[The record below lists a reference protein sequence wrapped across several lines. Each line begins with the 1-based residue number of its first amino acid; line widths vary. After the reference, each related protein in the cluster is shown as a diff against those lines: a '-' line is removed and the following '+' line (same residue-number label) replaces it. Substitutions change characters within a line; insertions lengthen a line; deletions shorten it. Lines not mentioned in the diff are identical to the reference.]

1 MSGNDFKTALMVNS
15 KALEE
20 KIRASL
26 SRFSG
31 VSIVD
36 GPVSGST
43 MTLICELGADPTG
56 DLAQIENLLNRG
68 VVGEVLLLSED
79 KDPDLLLQA
88 MRLGIRE
95 FLASPPDD
103 EDLDRVLDRLVRRAG
118 NQTSK
123 IAPKGRIIDVFGC
136 KGGVGSTTVAV
147 NLAAELNTILSAK
160 GRSVA
165 ILDMNI
171 PYGEVPFF
179 LDIDPEYNW
188 GEAARNLE
196 RLDETY
202 LMSIM
207 TRHSSGLYV
216 LPAPS
221 SFDVSRDM
229 TADDLGQILLRL
241 SAAFDLVIVDGGGY
255 LDDFS
260 LKVMQMSDQ
269 VFLVSALSL
278 PCLSNIKRFQE
289 TIASVEGISL
299 NKVRLTFNR
308 HMSKSEIS
316 VADAEQTI
324 GMKAHWL
331 IPNDYETTMS
341 AINQG
346 RLLREVET
354 KSVLT
359 RSMAKMA
366 ASLAGNGKKKG
377 LRKAGSKAKGFGLFR
392 KAPAI

>member
-1 MSGNDFKTALMVNS
+1 MSGNDFKVALMVNS

-26 SRFSG
+26 SKFKG
-31 VSIVD
+31 VSVVD

-43 MTLICELGADPTG
+43 ITLICELGADPTG
-56 DLAQIENLLNRG
+56 DLAQIENLINRG
-68 VVGEVLLLSED
+68 VVGEILLLSEE

-88 MRLGIRE
+88 MRLGVRE

-118 NQTSK
+118 NKTAK
-123 IAPKGRIIDVFGC
+123 LTPKGRIIDVFGC

-147 NLAAELNTILSAK
+147 NLASELNTILSAK
-160 GRSVA
+160 GGSVA
-165 ILDMNI
+165 VLDMNI

-188 GEAARNLE
+188 GEAARNLD

-221 SFDVSRDM
+221 TFEDSREM
-229 TADDLGQILLRL
+229 TAEHLEQILLRL
-241 SAAFDLVIVDGGGY
+241 SAAFDLVVVDGGGY

-260 LKVMQMSDQ
+260 LKAMQMSNQ
-269 VFLVSALSL
+269 IFLVSVLSL

-289 TIASVEGISL
+289 TVGSVDGVSL

-324 GMKAHWL
+324 GMKADWL

-346 RLLREVET
+346 RLLREVDPKSALT
-354 KSVLT
+354 K
-359 RSMAKMA
+359 SMAKMA
-366 ASLAGNGKKKG
+366 ARLAGNGKKKG
-377 LRKAGSKAKGFGLFR
+377 LSKSRGKSRGFGLFK